1 MFYYLTVD
9 TPLGPLTLAED
20 HLGIFMLNF
29 GEADLSFFESVAKLT
44 KLKDGRPGGNHTH
57 CLAAQLQ
64 AFFEDRQQT
73 FEIPLS
79 LYGTAFRK
87 SVWEQIATVPYGTLI
102 SYGDLSKRI
111 GNPKASRA
119 VGGATGKN
127 PIPIIIPCHRIVGS
141 SGALTGFSAP
151 GGLNTKIKLLALEG
165 IHYEI

>member
-1 MFYYLTVD
+1 MFYYLTVE

-20 HLGIFMLNF
+20 HMGIFMLSF
-29 GEADLSFFESVAKLT
+29 GEADPAFLESVKKLT
-44 KLKDGRPGGNHTH
+44 QLSEGLRGGHHTL
-57 CLAAQLQ
+57 CLAEQLK
-64 AFFEDRQQT
+64 AFFEGRLTT
-73 FEIPLS
+73 FEVPLS
-79 LYGTAFRK
+79 LYGTAFQK
-87 SVWEQIATVPYGTLI
+87 SVWEQIAAVPFGQLI

-127 PIPIIIPCHRIVGS
+127 PIPIVIPCHRIVGT